1 MRSSRGDLVSTQSS
15 TRSKKAAPGRAADD
29 TAADGLVAA
38 AAPTSEKALAPVAQ
52 RSGIVHRLEAFIV
65 YKTAAAA
72 AAAAT
77 AKPAH
82 EAAARISCS

>member
-1 MRSSRGDLVSTQSS
+1 MPQG
-15 TRSKKAAPGRAADD
+15 KHGRDD
-29 TAADGLVAA
+29 AAADGLVAA
-38 AAPTSEKALAPVAQ
+38 AAAAAEKKLAPVAE
-52 RSGIVHRLEAFIV
+52 RPGFLNSVEAFIV